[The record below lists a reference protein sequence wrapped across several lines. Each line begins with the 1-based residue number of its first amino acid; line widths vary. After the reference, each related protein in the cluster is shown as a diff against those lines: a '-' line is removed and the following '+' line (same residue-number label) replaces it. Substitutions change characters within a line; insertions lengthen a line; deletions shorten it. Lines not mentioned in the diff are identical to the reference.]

1 MELSAFLTNVG
12 SIITAMVTW
21 MGDILT
27 FITDNPILYVGIIG
41 ILFVSF
47 TVGIVLRLFRA

>member
-1 MELSAFLTNVG
+1 MTLEVFLSNVG

-21 MGDILT
+21 MGNIVT

>member
-1 MELSAFLTNVG
+1 MTLEVFLSNVG

-21 MGDILT
+21 MGNILT

>member
-1 MELSAFLTNVG
+1 MELSTFLTNVG

-21 MGDILT
+21 MGSILT
-27 FITDNPILYVGIIG
+27 FITENPILYVGIIG